1 MYVLPK
7 GFLAFLDKI
16 WIVHTKYFEMFDNH
30 VWKHTVL
37 KLYINSW
44 NHICNWQD
52 EKKDAKKEQQGVATS
67 GLSLNKKNLLFP
79 DSFNSFLDTKKILI
93 YRLLYQ
99 HDVPVN
105 TLHLYLTFFRWYN
118 TEEGPWGAPG
128 EASKEEEM
136 GIHQNQHLHWHHPG
150 QDQAAL
156 QYWILNRVS
165 KGRHNIWFYTLHGYF
180 LMQVNRIWYLFN
192 MIIWKA
198 K

>member
-7 GFLAFLDKI
+7 WFLAFLDKI

-67 GLSLNKKNLLFP
+67 GLSLNKKIFCSPIL
-79 DSFNSFLDTKKILI
+79 SKKILI

-105 TLHLYLTFFRWYN
+105 TLHVY
-118 TEEGPWGAPG
+118 
-128 EASKEEEM
+128 
-136 GIHQNQHLHWHHPG
+136 
-150 QDQAAL
+150 
-156 QYWILNRVS
+156 
-165 KGRHNIWFYTLHGYF
+165 
-180 LMQVNRIWYLFN
+180 
-192 MIIWKA
+192 
-198 K
+198 